1 MEYFCLLFWQ
11 LFFSISR
18 ILPLQLGQSEFSQ
31 ANLNIPNHYLVYG
44 LSSIKLA
51 QRDSTGDST
60 CVHSCAFDQKVH
72 SKEISTVLA
81 EVVEGHQTSRL
92 TPRQKVLTNFPSAHW
107 KNCMKVIIYFMI
119 RLLLCYDKMF
129 YSPKS
134 KVKLVQHVY
143 LSHSFKVWVHRIYRV
158 GLLTQTHAQSDL
170 QSWVKLCEYDIQG
183 REGRYLSIVYSS
195 EKLSRYDLILIS
207 RKVSWK
213 VARIV
218 LFVFRIVQTDVRLL
232 GGGNEKESITT
243 SVILLEEA
251 TSAPDGEGGTE
262 WELLLV
268 SWRVGEHFR
277 RSFFAP
283 SSCRFW
289 SV

>member
-1 MEYFCLLFWQ
+1 MK
-11 LFFSISR
+11 
-18 ILPLQLGQSEFSQ
+18 
-31 ANLNIPNHYLVYG
+31 
-44 LSSIKLA
+44 SSVGMSSL
-51 QRDSTGDST
+51 T
-60 CVHSCAFDQKVH
+60 HSA
-72 SKEISTVLA
+72 
-81 EVVEGHQTSRL
+81 
-92 TPRQKVLTNFPSAHW
+92 
-107 KNCMKVIIYFMI
+107 
-119 RLLLCYDKMF
+119 
-129 YSPKS
+129 
-134 KVKLVQHVY
+134 
-143 LSHSFKVWVHRIYRV
+143 HSFKVWVHRIYRV
-158 GLLTQTHAQSDL
+158 GLLPQTHAQSDL

-183 REGRYLSIVYSS
+183 REGRYLSIVYCS
-195 EKLSRYDLILIS
+195 EKFSRYDLILIS
-207 RKVSWK
+207 RKVYWK

-218 LFVFRIVQTDVRLL
+218 LFVFRIVQTDVKLL

-243 SVILLEEA
+243 SVILEEA